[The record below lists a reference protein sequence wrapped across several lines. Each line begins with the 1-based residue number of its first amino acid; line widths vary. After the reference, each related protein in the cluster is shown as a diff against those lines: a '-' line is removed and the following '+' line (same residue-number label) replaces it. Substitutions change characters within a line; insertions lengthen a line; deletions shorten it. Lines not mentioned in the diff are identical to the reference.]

1 MVEASLLPAG
11 ERTGAPEGSREKAVR
26 KVPGTQPKT
35 YYECL
40 VEMASATLV
49 KEKAHS

>member
-26 KVPGTQPKT
+26 KVPGTQPRT

-40 VEMASATLV
+40 VEMASAALV